1 MGGIGSGGARKNA
14 GRKPADE
21 QPKAKIS
28 ISIPVFLLAKLR
40 DDAERR
46 QISTSQFITELLTKG
61 LER

>member
-14 GRKPADE
+14 GRKPDDG

-28 ISIPVFLLAKLR
+28 ITLPAWQLDLIKDEATRRHKPVSNL
-40 DDAERR
+40 
-46 QISTSQFITELLTKG
+46 ITDLLTKG